1 MGNKSSASVHKY
13 VQPRTVI
20 KTVDDVT
27 KFSASE
33 QSAQLLAYID
43 ALTASAHCTK
53 QYKCDLTPVSPY
65 PLTLLIDNETTS
77 RVFGAINCASKGD
90 TTVVATDAIRQQGL

>member
-53 QYKCDLTPVSPY
+53 QYKCDLTPTMR
-65 PLTLLIDNETTS
+65 PLVEYLERLIVLVKETPP
-77 RVFGAINCASKGD
+77 
-90 TTVVATDAIRQQGL
+90 L